1 MHTYITICDNF
12 LHAGPEVNNRA
23 SLMNWI
29 RYIKIQAHYRFCFNL
44 LDMSNSGSV
53 CEHDLFQVMQILKA
67 PEEESK
73 AFEEILST
81 GEMPR
86 ELRIPFQSNVFLE
99 GFESDFIH
107 IIRKMQE
114 KECIPSI
121 QMRKKSTQQD
131 ELRSKRNSRQGDGS
145 NPSASR
151 MGSTRK
157 QPTIKEPVVT

>member
-1 MHTYITICDNF
+1 
-12 LHAGPEVNNRA
+12 
-23 SLMNWI
+23 
-29 RYIKIQAHYRFCFNL
+29 
-44 LDMSNSGSV
+44 MSNSGSV